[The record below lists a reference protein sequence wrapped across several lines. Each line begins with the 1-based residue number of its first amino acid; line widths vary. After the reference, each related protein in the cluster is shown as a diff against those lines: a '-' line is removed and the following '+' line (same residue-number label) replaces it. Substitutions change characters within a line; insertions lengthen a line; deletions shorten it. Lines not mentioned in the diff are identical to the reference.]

1 MHLPTE
7 PGAVVVMGDI
17 TNLIFLEAASKEE
30 NGFVQGA
37 QLSALMMIRPDAMIV
52 RHLYPFL
59 IISVTLGLL
68 LG

>member
-37 QLSALMMIRPDAMIV
+37 QLSAHMRPHAMIV